1 MSGGHFD
8 YNQYRIGYI
17 ADEIEEL
24 IASNNDE
31 SLDNWGYPIGRKY
44 SAETIAEFEKAV
56 KCFRLAFIYAHRI
69 DWLVSDDGG
78 EESFHTRLK
87 EELRDLELNDE

>member
-8 YNQYRIGYI
+8 YNQYRIGDI

-31 SLDNWGYPIGRKY
+31 SLDNWGYPIGRGY

-56 KCFRLAFIYAHRI
+56 KCLRLAFIYAHRI
-69 DWLVSDDGG
+69 DWLVSDDDG

-87 EELRDLELNDE
+87 EELSGLEGE

>member
-8 YNQYRIGYI
+8 HNQYRIEYI

-31 SLDNWGYPIGRKY
+31 SLDEWGYRVGRGY
-44 SAETIAEFEKAV
+44 SADTIAEFEKAIR
-56 KCFRLAFIYAHRI
+56 CLRLAFIYAHRI
-69 DWLVSDDGG
+69 DWLVSGDDS

-87 EELRDLELNDE
+87 EQLSVLESE